1 MSEDHSEDSLEYPAS
16 DEAYRVEFANAD
28 GEPSTTI
35 VKAVAAILGR
45 KQDELD
51 PLYHVI
57 EPDALD
63 SIFQPTGRGDRDGD
77 VEVTFTYQGF
87 TVAVKS
93 YGVVEIEPTENRTKA
108 DDASE

>member
-1 MSEDHSEDSLEYPAS
+1 MNEDHSEDSLEYHAAN
-16 DEAYRVEFANAD
+16 ETYRVEFASAD

-45 KQDELD
+45 RQDELD

-63 SIFQPTGRGDRDGD
+63 SIFQPTVLGDRHGD
-77 VEVTFTYQGF
+77 VEVTFTYHDF

-93 YGVVEIEPTENRTKA
+93 YGIVEIEPTENRTNR
-108 DDASE
+108 DDASR